1 LIFGYFYDQTLS
13 FSVLPRM
20 GAWSPIPLKRKET
33 FMFIETYYDER
44 HMVPAGSRE
53 PAIPYPELAGEELRL
68 WQTYLPVAT
77 ELGNMPF
84 WFYDRTPQPV
94 IKQLQKAQ
102 RQHLFDRIEI
112 WSRSGD
118 PMAVGVIDAGRTRY
132 FPIAR
137 WGDAEL
143 TLEQLR
149 KRLRLEDWLL
159 SLVPV
164 TVILMFLV
172 LTLTL
177 V

>member
-1 LIFGYFYDQTLS
+1 
-13 FSVLPRM
+13 
-20 GAWSPIPLKRKET
+20 
-33 FMFIETYYDER
+33 
-44 HMVPAGSRE
+44 
-53 PAIPYPELAGEELRL
+53 
-68 WQTYLPVAT
+68 
-77 ELGNMPF
+77 MPF

-132 FPIAR
+132 FSIAR

>member
-1 LIFGYFYDQTLS
+1 
-13 FSVLPRM
+13 M
-20 GAWSPIPLKRKET
+20 GAWSPIPFKRKET
-33 FMFIETYYDER
+33 FMFIETYYDET

-53 PAIPYPELAGEELRL
+53 PAISYPELAGEELRL
-68 WQTYLPVAT
+68 WQTYLPVTT

-84 WFYDRTPQPV
+84 WFYDHTPQPV

-118 PMAVGVIDAGRTRY
+118 PMAVGVIDGGRTRY
-132 FPIAR
+132 FSIVR

-149 KRLRLEDWLL
+149 KMLRLEDWLL